1 MYDEIAILIDSMAK
15 RNCETSYKKLFNLL
29 FPPLKRFS
37 FFLLKSSQLAEEIAS
52 DVMLVL
58 WQRRKELTA
67 VKNVRSYAF
76 IIAKNLSLNALKK
89 DSGRQFISLDDL
101 DLNVHL
107 SIKSPEQLLINGEL
121 RKRLEETI
129 NMLPEK
135 GKLVFKLVKEDGFSY
150 KEVAEIMDI
159 SVKTVDAHLV
169 SSIKKLMLILK
180 DEFNLA

>member
-15 RNCETSYKKLFNLL
+15 HNCKTSYRRLFTLL
-29 FPPLKRFS
+29 FGPLTRFS
-37 FFLLKSSQLAEEIAS
+37 LCFLKSRQLSEEIAS
-52 DVMLVL
+52 DVLLIL
-58 WQRRKELTA
+58 WQKREELTA

-76 IIAKNLSLNALKK
+76 ITAKNLSLNVIKK
-89 DSGRQFISLDDL
+89 DSNRKFISLDDL
-101 DLNVHL
+101 DVSVHFH
-107 SIKSPEQLLINGEL
+107 IRSPEQLLINDEL

-129 NMLPEK
+129 NTLPEK
-135 GKLVFKLVKEDGFSY
+135 GKLVFKLIKEDGFSY

-169 SSIKKLMLILK
+169 SSIKKLMVILK

>member
-15 RNCETSYKKLFNLL
+15 RNCETSYRRLFTIL
-29 FPPLKRFS
+29 FGPLTRFS
-37 FFLLKSSQLAEEIAS
+37 LCFLKSRQLAEETAS

-58 WQRRKELTA
+58 WQRRVELTA

-76 IIAKNLSLNALKK
+76 ITARNLSLNTLKK
-89 DSGRQFISLDDL
+89 DSSRKFTSLDDL
-101 DLNVHL
+101 DVNVHL
-107 SIKSPEQLLINGEL
+107 NIRTPEQLLINDEL

-129 NMLPEK
+129 NTLPEK
-135 GKLVFKLVKEDGFSY
+135 GKLVFKLIKEDGFSY
-150 KEVAEIMDI
+150 KEVAEILNI

-169 SSIKKLMLILK
+169 ASIKKLMVILK